1 MCRLGVSARRET
13 EVCSPADDLGED
25 INLLKGR
32 TTMTT
37 RRIRHLMFF
46 AAALV
51 GGCGSVAAKHTNDGG
66 TGGSPADAG
75 VEVTLE
81 VNGTNATD
89 ANATDTNATDASG
102 AEAKPTGTDASVAD
116 APVADAPVADAP
128 VDHVATCPAN
138 MVLIRGGTY
147 IPTGGTSTVF
157 PDYCMDANETT
168 AADFTLC
175 VTNGLCSLA
184 NVNVVSD
191 PRCFY
196 GKVGKGTFPMN
207 CLSTIGATEYCQ
219 KNGKHLPSEGEW
231 EWAARGGP
239 LGDIFPWG
247 TDVPDVGGL
256 KLCWNMATG
265 TGACE
270 TRTHPA
276 GNTPSGIYDMAGN
289 VAEVV
294 STPFNATAQVAKGG
308 AYLDTV
314 AANVQVVARAAFSNS
329 DANPNVGFR
338 CASTPQ

>member
-1 MCRLGVSARRET
+1 MR
-13 EVCSPADDLGED
+13 PAGALAEN
-25 INLLKGR
+25 INLLKSR

-37 RRIRHLMFF
+37 PRICHLILC

-51 GGCGSVAAKHTNDGG
+51 SGCGSVAAKHTMDGG
-66 TGGSPADAG
+66 TGGSPADVG
-75 VEVTLE
+75 VDRDLDANTADA
-81 VNGTNATD
+81 NITNAAD
-89 ANATDTNATDASG
+89 ANGADTKAA
-102 AEAKPTGTDASVAD
+102 GTDASVT
-116 APVADAPVADAP
+116 DAP
-128 VDHVATCPAN
+128 VDHVPGCAAN
-138 MVLIRGGTY
+138 MVLIKGGTY
-147 IPTGGTSTVF
+147 TPTGGTSTVF

-175 VTNGLCSLA
+175 VTNGLCSVT
-184 NVNVVSD
+184 NVNVVAD

-196 GKVGKGTFPMN
+196 GKAGKGSYPMN

-256 KLCWNMATG
+256 KLCWNMASG

-276 GNTPSGIYDMAGN
+276 GNTPSGIYDLGGN

-294 STPFNATAQVAKGG
+294 STAYNATAQVAKGG
-308 AYLDTV
+308 AYTDTV

-329 DANPNVGFR
+329 DANPGVGFR
-338 CASTPQ
+338 CASAPQ